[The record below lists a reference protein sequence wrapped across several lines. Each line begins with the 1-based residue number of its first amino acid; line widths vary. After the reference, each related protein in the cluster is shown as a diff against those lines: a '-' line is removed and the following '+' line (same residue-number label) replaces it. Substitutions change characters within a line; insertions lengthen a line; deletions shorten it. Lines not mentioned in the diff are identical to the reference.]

1 MFVKTKQHTQ
11 EDIILNTM
19 NKKKITILSGAGLD
33 AESGVATLRDSNG
46 LWENHKV
53 EDVASPKGWLTNPEM
68 VLEFYNQRR
77 RQLTEVEPNEAHKQ
91 LVRLEEK
98 YDVYHITQNVP
109 DLLERAGARKVLH
122 LHGQLTQAKS
132 SGNESNVKNIGY
144 EDIKLGDLCEE
155 GFQMRPNIVW
165 FGESVPMIL
174 TAEGLAYDS
183 DIFIIIG
190 TSLVVYPA
198 AGLVGKTEPDTPIY
212 VIDPNDTPLFG
223 RKGFVTFIKK
233 SATEGVKE
241 LVDQLMAD

>member
-1 MFVKTKQHTQ
+1 MEKKT
-11 EDIILNTM
+11 
-19 NKKKITILSGAGLD
+19 ITILTGAGISQ
-33 AESGVATLRDSNG
+33 ESGIKTFRDSNG
-46 LWENHKV
+46 LWEEHKV
-53 EDVASPKGWLTNPEM
+53 EDVASPKGWLTDPSL

-77 RQLTEVEPNEAHKQ
+77 RQIKECEPNEAHKQ

-98 YDVYHITQNVP
+98 YNVNIITQNVD
-109 DLLERAGARKVLH
+109 DLHERAGSKRILH

-132 SGNESNVKNIGY
+132 SGNESNVKDIGY

-198 AGLVGKTEPDTPIY
+198 AGLVGKTLPDTPIY
-212 VIDPNDTPLFG
+212 VIDPNDTPLVG

-233 SATEGVKE
+233 NATEGVTE
-241 LVDQLMAD
+241 LVNQLMAD